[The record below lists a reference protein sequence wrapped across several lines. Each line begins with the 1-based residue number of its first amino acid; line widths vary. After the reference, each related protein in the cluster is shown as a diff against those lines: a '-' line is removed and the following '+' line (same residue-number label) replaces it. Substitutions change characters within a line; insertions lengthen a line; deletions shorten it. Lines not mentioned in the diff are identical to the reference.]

1 MIKCIIKIINSFA
14 AFFSRQKVLLG
25 AVIATLVAFGI
36 NLISKI
42 MCGFYAMFIIDVVFI
57 LCVIFLYTA
66 YRKHNKNVQKGL
78 LGAVLM
84 WNLYDEFNFVVGNM
98 VFTSDLFAQYTKS
111 CEPEYI
117 MLCTVNVILFGFL
130 FVNHFIINSDH
141 HSRSVN
147 IFINQLLVI
156 AIAVITIVSLSF
168 PVVWDNEFAVI
179 LEAVSWHIGQ
189 VASIMMIASYESVFD
204 AYRINRENSV
214 K

>member
-1 MIKCIIKIINSFA
+1 MIKIINSFA
-14 AFFSRQKVLLG
+14 TFFSRQKVLLG
-25 AVIATLVAFGI
+25 AVVATLAAFGV

-42 MCGFYAMFIIDVVFI
+42 MCGFYAMFVIDVVFI
-57 LCVIFLYTA
+57 LCVIFLYIA
-66 YRKHNKNVQKGL
+66 YQKHNKNVQKGL

-98 VFTSDLFAQYTKS
+98 VFTSDLFAQYNKS

-117 MLCTVNVILFGFL
+117 ILCTINVILFGFL
-130 FVNHFIINSDH
+130 FANHFIINSDH
-141 HSRSVN
+141 HSRPVN

-168 PVVWDNEFAVI
+168 PVVWDNEFSVI

-204 AYRINRENSV
+204 AYRINRENNL
-214 K
+214 

>member
-1 MIKCIIKIINSFA
+1 MGSCI
-14 AFFSRQKVLLG
+14 
-25 AVIATLVAFGI
+25 
-36 NLISKI
+36 
-42 MCGFYAMFIIDVVFI
+42 YD
-57 LCVIFLYTA
+57 
-66 YRKHNKNVQKGL
+66 KNVQKGL

-84 WNLYDEFNFVVGNM
+84 WNLYDEFNFVIGNM
-98 VFTSDLFAQYTKS
+98 VFTSDLFAQNTKS

-141 HSRSVN
+141 HSRPVN

-168 PVVWDNEFAVI
+168 PVVWDNEFSVI

-189 VASIMMIASYESVFD
+189 VASIMMIASYESVFN
-204 AYRINRENSV
+204 AYKINRENSLD
-214 K
+214 

>member
-1 MIKCIIKIINSFA
+1 MIRMISSFA
-14 AFFSRQKVLLG
+14 AFFSRQNVLFG
-25 AVIATLVAFGI
+25 TVAATLVAFGV
-36 NLISKI
+36 NLVSKI

-57 LCVIFLYTA
+57 LCVIFLYIA
-66 YRKHNKNVQKGL
+66 YRRHNKNVQKGL

-98 VFTSDLFAQYTKS
+98 VFASDLFTQYNKS
-111 CEPEYI
+111 CEPEYVI
-117 MLCTVNVILFGFL
+117 LCTVNVILFGFL

-141 HSRSVN
+141 HSRPVN

-168 PVVWDNEFAVI
+168 PVVWRNDFSVI

-189 VASIMMIASYESVFD
+189 VVSIMMIASYESVFD
-204 AYRINRENSV
+204 AYRIKRENNT
-214 K
+214 